1 MRQFTRAFVGAGLA
15 LLSLLVW
22 GPVAMAD
29 DTVCT
34 GTIGKVTVDNLIVPN
49 GRSCTLNGTR
59 VEGNIIVST
68 GATLTAKG
76 VDVDGNVQAEGARSV
91 RVLVLGG
98 ARSFVGGGVQIEQ
111 GGSARI
117 DRVDIDGDLQLFQNR
132 GFLRV
137 TGNDVGGNLQANQ
150 NTGGLNIANNIIA
163 ENLQCAANNPPPT
176 GGGNTAGDT
185 EDQCAN
191 L

>member
-1 MRQFTRAFVGAGLA
+1 VVEANMSRKEESDASILIWA
-15 LLSLLVW
+15 
-22 GPVAMAD
+22 PVAIAD
-29 DTVCT
+29 DRVCI
-34 GTIGKVTVDNLIVPN
+34 GTIGAVTVDNLIVPS
-49 GRSCTLNGTR
+49 GRTCTLNGTR

-68 GATLTAKG
+68 GAMLTAKG

-91 RVLVLGG
+91 QVLVLGG
-98 ARSFVGGGVQIEQ
+98 ARSFVGGDVQIEQ

-137 TGNDVGGNLQANQ
+137 TGNDIGGNLQANQ
-150 NTGGLNIANNIIA
+150 NTGGIHIANNIIA

-176 GGGNTAGDT
+176 GGGNTAGDK

>member
-1 MRQFTRAFVGAGLA
+1 MRQFTRVFVAAGLA
-15 LLSLLVW
+15 LMSLLVW
-22 GPVAMAD
+22 APVALAD
-29 DTVCT
+29 NTVCT
-34 GTIGKVTVDNLIVPN
+34 GTIGAVTVDNLIVPD
-49 GRSCTLNGTR
+49 GRTCTLNGTR

-76 VDVDGNVQAEGARSV
+76 VDVDGNIQAEGAKSV
-91 RVLVLGG
+91 QVLVLNG
-98 ARSFVGGGVQIEQ
+98 ARSFVGGSVQIEQ

-117 DRVDIDGDLQLFQNR
+117 DRVDINGDLQLFQNR

-137 TGNDVGGNLQANQ
+137 TGNDIGANLQAFQ
-150 NTGGLNIANNIIA
+150 NTGGLTIAKNVIA

-176 GGGNTAGDT
+176 GGGNTAGDK
-185 EDQCAN
+185 EEQCAN